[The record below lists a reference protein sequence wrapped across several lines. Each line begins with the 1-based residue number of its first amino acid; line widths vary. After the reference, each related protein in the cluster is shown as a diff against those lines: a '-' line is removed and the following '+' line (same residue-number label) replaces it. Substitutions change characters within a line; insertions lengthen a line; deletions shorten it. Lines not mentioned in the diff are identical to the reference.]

1 MTRDEFHAIVMA
13 FPGVEEAPSY
23 GQPSYKVNGKF
34 LTRVRKDDAS
44 AVIMEVSFDERDLLL
59 EVEPETFHFTAH
71 YKDYPC
77 VLARLETLSPDQLKG
92 FLERRWRKA
101 AKKAEVKAWE
111 AAKVE

>member
-23 GQPSYKVNGKF
+23 GQPGYKINGKF
-34 LTRVRKDDAS
+34 FTRVRKEDAS
-44 AVIMEVSFDERDLLL
+44 AVIVEVPFDERDLLL

-77 VLARLETLSPDQLKG
+77 VLARLETLNPDQLKG

-101 AKKAEVKAWE
+101 ATRAMVKARD
-111 AAKVE
+111 AAG

>member
-1 MTRDEFHAIVMA
+1 MTREDFHAVVMA
-13 FPGVEEAPSY
+13 FPGVEEGMSY

-34 LTRVRKDDAS
+34 LTRVRRDDAS

-77 VLARLETLSPDQLKG
+77 VLARLETLNSDQLKG
-92 FLERRWRKA
+92 FLERRWRKSAPKA
-101 AKKAEVKAWE
+101 AVKAWD
-111 AAKVE
+111 AAKNR

>member
-1 MTRDEFHAIVMA
+1 MTREEFHAVVMA
-13 FPGVEEAPSY
+13 FPGVEEGPSY
-23 GQPSYKVNGKF
+23 GQPAYKVNGKF

-77 VLARLETLSPDQLKG
+77 VLARLATLNPDQLKG

-101 AKKAEVKAWE
+101 AKKAEVKAWD
-111 AAKVE
+111 AAKPG

>member
-1 MTRDEFHAIVMA
+1 MTREDFHAVVMA
-13 FPGVEEAPSY
+13 FPGVEEGMSY

-34 LTRVRKDDAS
+34 LTRVRRDDAS

-77 VLARLETLSPDQLKG
+77 VLARLETLNSDQLKG
-92 FLERRWRKA
+92 FLERRWRKSAPKA
-101 AKKAEVKAWE
+101 AVKA
-111 AAKVE
+111 